1 MIAVDLDNA
10 AANSRRLAAT
20 SWRVQPPWLL
30 PFGAGLVVGALNLL
44 FSPAT
49 VVLSTLAVGLFW
61 LIARHPEVGV
71 LTMVA
76 YTSSILSEEM
86 VPLIPIGG
94 VSLQPSD
101 VLLGWLLLI
110 LLWRVAVTR
119 DLHLHPT
126 PLDLPILILVG
137 VCVFSTFRGI
147 AQGDTPFH
155 SGVRD
160 LRPTLYYLLYFPLI
174 HLIPDAL
181 AQRRLWIGLL
191 LLASLT
197 SLAALLQSALG
208 PSVPILPGRV
218 ESLYT
223 AGSRYEEIARVIPP
237 GESLIFLFFILIG
250 VSLAWGR
257 RNSDTWRKLALMGIL
272 SIGLVLTYRR
282 MLWGAAAAA
291 LILAWLLVGREK
303 RRCMNGRV
311 LTGLG
316 LTGLLLATLWVVAPG
331 SDLVRSLEATIKR
344 ATTLFDAETYDRGD
358 RDKNTL
364 EMRAIELEHAL
375 PQVLPPSLLGIG
387 LGSPY
392 RPCLPMD
399 SDASCQIP
407 KYIHNGPVALV
418 LRLGLVGF
426 LAYLWIC
433 GLTLAQGYGRW
444 RQMATS
450 GDRIIVL
457 ACTLALTMLILS
469 SLLEPYFLLRTWIP
483 PIAVMLAAIM
493 ARTPRIKAVTHIFE
507 GTTP

>member
-1 MIAVDLDNA
+1 MIAADLDNA

-30 PFGAGLVVGALNLL
+30 PFGAGLVFGALNLI

-49 VVLSTLAVGLFW
+49 VVLSTLAIGLFW

-71 LTMVA
+71 LTMIA
-76 YTSSILSEEM
+76 YSSSVLSEEM

-110 LLWRVAVTR
+110 LAWRVAVTR

-137 VCVFSTFRGI
+137 VCVFSTFRAI

-155 SGVRD
+155 SGVRE
-160 LRPTLYYLLYFPLI
+160 LRPAVYYLLYFPLI
-174 HLIPDAL
+174 HLITGAR
-181 AQRRLWIGLL
+181 AQRRLWVGLL
-191 LLASLT
+191 LLACLT
-197 SLAALLQSALG
+197 SLAALLQSVVG
-208 PSVPILPGRV
+208 PSVRIMPGRV

-223 AGSRYEEIARVIPP
+223 AGSRFEEIARVIPP

-250 VSLAWGR
+250 VALAWGR
-257 RNSDTWRKLALMGIL
+257 GHSDTWRKLALMGL
-272 SIGLVLTYRR
+272 LTVGLVLTYRR
-282 MLWGAAAAA
+282 MLWGAAAAG
-291 LILAWLLVGREK
+291 LMLAWLLVGWEK
-303 RRCMNGRV
+303 RRCMSGRV

-316 LTGLLLATLWVVAPG
+316 VTGLLLATLWVVAPD
-331 SDLVRSLEATIKR
+331 SDLVRSLDATIKR

-364 EMRAIELEHAL
+364 EMRAIELEYAL

-392 RPCLPMD
+392 RP
-399 SDASCQIP
+399 
-407 KYIHNGPVALV
+407 
-418 LRLGLVGF
+418 
-426 LAYLWIC
+426 
-433 GLTLAQGYGRW
+433 
-444 RQMATS
+444 
-450 GDRIIVL
+450 
-457 ACTLALTMLILS
+457 
-469 SLLEPYFLLRTWIP
+469 
-483 PIAVMLAAIM
+483 
-493 ARTPRIKAVTHIFE
+493 
-507 GTTP
+507 

>member
-1 MIAVDLDNA
+1 MIAADLDNA

-30 PFGAGLVVGALNLL
+30 PFGAGLVFGALNLI

-49 VVLSTLAVGLFW
+49 VVLSALAIGLFW

-86 VPLIPIGG
+86 VPLIAVGG

-101 VLLGWLLLI
+101 ILLGWLLLI

-119 DLHLHPT
+119 DLRPHPT

-137 VCVFSTFRGI
+137 VCAFSTFRGI
-147 AQGDTPFH
+147 AQGSTQFH
-155 SGVRD
+155 SGIRD
-160 LRPTLYYLLYFPLI
+160 LRPTVYYLLYFPLI
-174 HLIPDAL
+174 HLIPGAM

-191 LLASLT
+191 LLACLT
-197 SLAALLQSALG
+197 SLAALLQSVLG

-250 VSLAWGR
+250 VALAWGR
-257 RNSDTWRKLALMGIL
+257 GHSDTWRKLALIGL
-272 SIGLVLTYRR
+272 LTVGLVLTYRR

-291 LILAWLLVGREK
+291 LMLAWLLVGREK
-303 RRCMNGRV
+303 RRCMSGRV

-316 LTGLLLATLWVVAPG
+316 LTGLLLATLWVVTPG
-331 SDLVRSLEATIKR
+331 SDLVHSLDATIKR

-364 EMRAIELEHAL
+364 EMRAIELEYAL
-375 PQVLPPSLLGIG
+375 PQVLPPSPLGIG

-399 SDASCQIP
+399 SEASCQIP
-407 KYIHNGPVALV
+407 KYLHNGPVAIL
-418 LRLGLVGF
+418 LRLGMVGF

-433 GLTLAQGYGRW
+433 GLALTQGYGHW
-444 RQMATS
+444 RQTATS

-457 ACTLALTMLILS
+457 ACSLALTMLILS

-493 ARTPRIKAVTHIFE
+493 ARTARVKAGAPLVA
-507 GTTP
+507 GAMP